1 MPRTTQSN
9 CESQYSESLTTLDH
23 LIAGDHSR
31 FRRPYSFVR
40 PTLVSVNSCLRYK
53 EETHMTA
60 QEART
65 HIRYS
70 GWASRK
76 VLEAALALP
85 PEDLAKP
92 MSVSHESIAK
102 TLTHIYFA
110 DAIWYSRIA
119 DSSYPVPSH
128 DALPSLEFVI
138 QEWPRLQVKWEA
150 WSDTAS
156 DEDVAR
162 QVAFKSR
169 FVGNAGLPAW
179 QIVMHVV
186 NHATLHR
193 GQIVA
198 MLRQL
203 GMTPPAT
210 DIVFYY
216 FEQVAAAA
224 S

>member
-1 MPRTTQSN
+1 
-9 CESQYSESLTTLDH
+9 
-23 LIAGDHSR
+23 
-31 FRRPYSFVR
+31 
-40 PTLVSVNSCLRYK
+40 
-53 EETHMTA
+53 MTA

-76 VLEAALALP
+76 VLEAALALS
-85 PEDLAKP
+85 PEDQAKP

-102 TLTHIYFA
+102 TLTHIFFA

-119 DSSYPVPSH
+119 EPGYPVPSH
-128 DALPSLEFVI
+128 DELPSFDFVVH
-138 QEWPRLQVKWEA
+138 EWPRLQAKWEA
-150 WSDTAS
+150 WADAATDA
-156 DEDVAR
+156 DLAR
-162 QVAFKSR
+162 QVPFKSR
-169 FVGNAGLPAW
+169 FVGDAGLPAW

-186 NHATLHR
+186 NHGTLHR
-193 GQIVA
+193 GQIVG

-203 GMTPPAT
+203 GAKPPVT

-216 FEQVAAAA
+216 YEQKMSAA

>member
-1 MPRTTQSN
+1 
-9 CESQYSESLTTLDH
+9 
-23 LIAGDHSR
+23 
-31 FRRPYSFVR
+31 
-40 PTLVSVNSCLRYK
+40 
-53 EETHMTA
+53 MTA

-85 PEDLAKP
+85 PEDRAKP
-92 MSVSHESIAK
+92 MSVSHESIAN
-102 TLTHIYFA
+102 TLAHIYFA

-119 DSSYPVPSH
+119 DPSYPVPSH
-128 DALPSLEFVI
+128 DALPSLDFVI
-138 QEWPRLQVKWEA
+138 GEWPRLQAKWEA
-150 WSDTAS
+150 WADAATDA
-156 DEDVAR
+156 DLAR

-169 FVGNAGLPAW
+169 FVGNGGLPAW
-179 QIVMHVV
+179 QIVTHVV

-193 GQIVA
+193 GQIVS

-203 GMTPPAT
+203 GVKPPAT
-210 DIVFYY
+210 DILFFYY
-216 FEQVAAAA
+216 EQAAAVA

>member
-1 MPRTTQSN
+1 
-9 CESQYSESLTTLDH
+9 
-23 LIAGDHSR
+23 
-31 FRRPYSFVR
+31 
-40 PTLVSVNSCLRYK
+40 
-53 EETHMTA
+53 MTA

-76 VLEAALALP
+76 VLEAALAFS
-85 PEDLAKP
+85 PEDRAKP

-110 DAIWYSRIA
+110 IWYWRIA
-119 DSSYPVPSH
+119 DPSYPVPSH
-128 DALPSLEFVI
+128 DVLPSLDFVV
-138 QEWPRLQVKWEA
+138 QEWPRLQAKWEA
-150 WSDTAS
+150 SADAATDA
-156 DEDVAR
+156 DIAR

-169 FVGNAGLPAW
+169 FVGDAGFPAW

-186 NHATLHR
+186 NHGTLHR
-193 GQIVA
+193 GQIVG

-203 GMTPPAT
+203 GVKPPAT

-216 FEQVAAAA
+216 YEQKTAAA

>member
-1 MPRTTQSN
+1 
-9 CESQYSESLTTLDH
+9 
-23 LIAGDHSR
+23 
-31 FRRPYSFVR
+31 
-40 PTLVSVNSCLRYK
+40 
-53 EETHMTA
+53 MTA

-76 VLEAALALP
+76 VMNAVLALS
-85 PEDLAKP
+85 PEDRAKP
-92 MSVSHESIAK
+92 MGVSHESLAK
-102 TLTHIYFA
+102 TLAHIYFA
-110 DAIWYSRIA
+110 DSIWYSRIA
-119 DSSYPVPSH
+119 DRSYPVTSH
-128 DALPSLEFVI
+128 DALPSLDFVVE
-138 QEWPRLQVKWEA
+138 EWPRLQARWEA
-150 WSDTAS
+150 WADAATDA
-156 DEDVAR
+156 DIAR
-162 QVAFKSR
+162 QVPFKSR

-216 FEQVAAAA
+216 YEQSEA
-224 S
+224 SAK